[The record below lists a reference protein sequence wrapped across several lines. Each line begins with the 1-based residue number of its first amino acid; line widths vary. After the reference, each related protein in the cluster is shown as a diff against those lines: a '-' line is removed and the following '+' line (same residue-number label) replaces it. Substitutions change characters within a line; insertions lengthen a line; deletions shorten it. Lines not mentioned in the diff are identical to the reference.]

1 MGHFL
6 QLSKG
11 KLTDNKNIVISK
23 DVEGRISIAQQLEVD
38 NEGQIQNIFL
48 KNAIITDKQGLSVL
62 LAVIQEAIEKI

>member
-1 MGHFL
+1 M
-6 QLSKG
+6 
-11 KLTDNKNIVISK
+11 
-23 DVEGRISIAQQLEVD
+23 EGRISIAQQLEVD